1 MTSLMRIILVSST
14 LILPLGGCA
23 SIGDSLDP
31 TDWFSGD
38 FFNGK
43 KKLPGDRKPVFPEG
57 VPGVT
62 QGIPSELV
70 KGNQPPPLE
79 NGYAVTD
86 TQSVSPP
93 PRQASGKSAAR
104 TAARTDATRTDAI
117 NSDAAKPDEY
127 QPAPREAVKP
137 KPKPKPAT
145 AARQPAQEPSAASTS
160 AASTSA
166 ASARRAPE
174 PQQVERPQRSQ
185 SQQAGS
191 SGGGV
196 QWPDPPTPRNS
207 GSQSGS
213 VQWPDPPPLR

>member
-1 MTSLMRIILVSST
+1 MTSLMRIILVTSM

-23 SIGDSLDP
+23 SVGDALDP

-38 FFNGK
+38 FFNAK
-43 KKLPGDRKPVFPEG
+43 KKLPGDRKAVFPEG
-57 VPGVT
+57 VPGVS

-79 NGYAVTD
+79 NGYTVTD

-93 PRQASGKSAAR
+93 PRQSSGKSAPK
-104 TAARTDATRTDAI
+104 TVARTDAANTDGVT
-117 NSDAAKPDEY
+117 PEEY
-127 QPAPREAVKP
+127 QPAPREKAKA
-137 KPKPKPAT
+137 KPKPAT
-145 AARQPAQEPSAASTS
+145 AERQPPAQERQPA
-160 AASTSA
+160 
-166 ASARRAPE
+166 ARRAPE
-174 PQQVERPQRSQ
+174 PQQAEQPQR

-196 QWPDPPTPRNS
+196 QWPDPPAPRGG
-207 GSQSGS
+207 GSQSGG

>member
-23 SIGDSLDP
+23 SIGDAIDP

-43 KKLPGDRKPVFPEG
+43 KKLPGDRKAVFPEG

-70 KGNQPPPLE
+70 KGNQQPPLE
-79 NGYAVTD
+79 NGYTVTD

-93 PRQASGKSAAR
+93 PRQATGKSAAR
-104 TAARTDATRTDAI
+104 TAARTDATRTDAT
-117 NSDAAKPDEY
+117 NADTAKTDEY
-127 QPAPREAVKP
+127 QPAPREKAKP

-145 AARQPAQEPSAASTS
+145 AEQQPPAQERQPSS
-160 AASTSA
+160 
-166 ASARRAPE
+166 ASARRAAE
-174 PQQVERPQRSQ
+174 PQQVEQPQRSQ
-185 SQQAGS
+185 AGS
-191 SGGGV
+191 GSVQWPDPPAQRSSGSQSGGGV
-196 QWPDPPTPRNS
+196 QWPDPP
-207 GSQSGS
+207 
-213 VQWPDPPPLR
+213 PLR

>member
-1 MTSLMRIILVSST
+1 MTSLTRIILITST

-23 SIGDSLDP
+23 SIGDVDP
-31 TDWFSGD
+31 TDWISGD
-38 FFNGK
+38 FFNSK

-79 NGYAVTD
+79 NGYTVTN

-93 PRQASGKSAAR
+93 PRQSSGKSAPK
-104 TAARTDATRTDAI
+104 TAARTDAANTDAV
-117 NSDAAKPDEY
+117 SPEEY
-127 QPAPREAVKP
+127 QPAPREKAKP

-145 AARQPAQEPSAASTS
+145 AERQPPAQERQPA
-160 AASTSA
+160 
-166 ASARRAPE
+166 ARRAPE
-174 PQQVERPQRSQ
+174 PQQAEQPQRSQ
-185 SQQAGS
+185 QA
-191 SGGGV
+191 GGGV
-196 QWPDPPTPRNS
+196 QWPDPPAPRSS
-207 GSQSGS
+207 GSQSGG